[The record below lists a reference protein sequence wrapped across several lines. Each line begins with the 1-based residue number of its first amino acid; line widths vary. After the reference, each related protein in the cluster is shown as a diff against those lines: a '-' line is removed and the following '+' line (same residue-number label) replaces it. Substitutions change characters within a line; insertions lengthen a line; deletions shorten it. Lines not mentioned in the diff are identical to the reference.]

1 LKEASDCNV
10 FFLNDW
16 YISLAPFL
24 PRNSYIVIISSGADL
39 HTWCNPKMAESVA
52 SVGLFKSL
60 SFMKSKIA
68 RVMINNMRKGLACA
82 NVVTYF
88 PRGMNIDA
96 DCILDECSKGGAKI
110 IRRYDVDTSLVD
122 IEKFSKSNFENDSK
136 FRICSAVRFDYI
148 AEEGAPNNCLK
159 GNDLIIKGIAKFYRE
174 VSTDVSVVFFE
185 KGRHVNE
192 AKKLCDECGISGIVE
207 WRKTVPLNEL
217 LNIMYYSDVCFD
229 QVGSH
234 WIGAVGVYALLLDK
248 PLIANY
254 SDENF
259 FVSDD
264 GFKPILKSE
273 TTEGVYGSLC
283 SVYEGEGGVKNANR
297 NFALSKF
304 GPHRVFQEYK
314 ILIDSYFGNSD
325 YR

>member
-1 LKEASDCNV
+1 
-10 FFLNDW
+10 
-16 YISLAPFL
+16 
-24 PRNSYIVIISSGADL
+24 
-39 HTWCNPKMAESVA
+39 
-52 SVGLFKSL
+52 
-60 SFMKSKIA
+60 
-68 RVMINNMRKGLACA
+68 
-82 NVVTYF
+82 
-88 PRGMNIDA
+88 
-96 DCILDECSKGGAKI
+96 
-110 IRRYDVDTSLVD
+110 
-122 IEKFSKSNFENDSK
+122 
-136 FRICSAVRFDYI
+136 
-148 AEEGAPNNCLK
+148 
-159 GNDLIIKGIAKFYRE
+159 
-174 VSTDVSVVFFE
+174 
-185 KGRHVNE
+185 
-192 AKKLCDECGISGIVE
+192 
-207 WRKTVPLNEL
+207 
-217 LNIMYYSDVCFD
+217 MYYSDVCFD